1 MISLSSILKIGGL
14 AEQMLGWAG
23 RMFGDSPT
31 AGLDDLNDALG
42 RFPDAAMRETTKA
55 NEASVATIRTE
66 LMVYPSATSDRYVR
80 TYELQHGW
88 ANAPI
93 TTSSTMYGLEPAQ
106 VTDIRNPVPY
116 TPMVQVRATQ
126 ARWNRKRWQT
136 VEDVLAKNAPRIM
149 DRIIAALTAL
159 SNSF

>member
-1 MISLSSILKIGGL
+1 MISLSSLFKMGGL
-14 AEQMLGWAG
+14 AAQALGWAG
-23 RMFGDSPT
+23 RLLGDTTT
-31 AGLDDLNDALG
+31 AGLDDLDDALR
-42 RFPDAAMRETTKA
+42 RFPDAALNTTA
-55 NEASVATIRTE
+55 TAQEEAMATIRAD
-66 LMVYPSATSDRYVR
+66 LMVYPSTQSKTYVR

-93 TTSSTMYGLEPAQ
+93 TTSSTMYGMDVAR

-116 TPMVQVRATQ
+116 TPYVQVRATQ

-149 DRIIAALTAL
+149 DRVIAALTAL
-159 SNSF
+159 SNAF